1 MNGNQQS
8 TDLAFEAWVSHVFDQ
23 SIEDSAHYSMDEYT
37 PEPSPVTAVQYLTR
51 VFESADTTLDRF
63 ADEPLNQA
71 LWEMLND
78 VSSNSMSALLADD
91 VPWPVRQECIRSIG
105 DLFERLFAERCSQHL
120 SYKDEPEANPLN
132 LVCYMWWDIFP
143 TWGDPDNAS
152 CLERDTE
159 ILQVMQR
166 ILSLDCMACQ
176 ESALHGLGHWQ
187 MHYPEQT
194 QRMIDDY
201 LQRHGRLRAELKDYA
216 MAARRGY
223 VQ

>member
-1 MNGNQQS
+1 M
-8 TDLAFEAWVSHVFDQ
+8 
-23 SIEDSAHYSMDEYT
+23 
-37 PEPSPVTAVQYLTR
+37 YL
-51 VFESADTTLDRF
+51 
-63 ADEPLNQA
+63 PNC
-71 LWEMLND
+71 
-78 VSSNSMSALLADD
+78 MSALLADD

-120 SYKDEPEANPLN
+120 SHMDEPGTNPLN
-132 LVCYMWWDIFP
+132 SVCYMWWDSFP

-166 ILSLDCMACQ
+166 VFSLDCMACQ

-201 LQRHGRLRAELKDYA
+201 LQRHKRLCAELRDYA